1 MKIPIDREAFS
12 EFVEQSG
19 IFGTAQK
26 SMGQCLKN
34 WYIDGWEPF
43 TDDMRADLE
52 TVMRTYRFHNAMVSF
67 NKDFHFDPPLDTITC
82 TITINDD
89 EDDHCMFYRAI
100 FDCDLNIID
109 DVISP

>member
-1 MKIPIDREAFS
+1 MKMPIDREAFS

-19 IFGTAQK
+19 IFATAQK
-26 SMGQCLKN
+26 YMEQCLKS
-34 WYIDGWEPF
+34 WYMDEPEQF
-43 TDDMRADLE
+43 ADDMRADLE
-52 TVMRTYRFHNAMVSF
+52 TVMKTYLFHNAMVSF
-67 NKDFHFDPPLDTITC
+67 NKDFGFDPPLDTITC
-82 TITINDD
+82 IIAINDD

>member
-34 WYIDGWEPF
+34 WYIDEWEQF

-52 TVMRTYRFHNAMVSF
+52 TVMKTYRFHNAMVSF
-67 NKDFHFDPPLDTITC
+67 NKDFRFDPPLDTITC
-82 TITINDD
+82 IIAINDD
-89 EDDHCMFYRAI
+89 EDDHCVF
-100 FDCDLNIID
+100 
-109 DVISP
+109 